1 MKSRFKPIQ
10 HKTNRLLV
18 KLLKPVGF
26 EVQEASNGIEALEI
40 WDSYSPHPIWT
51 DMRMP
56 VMDGYEATKRI
67 KSTLKGQATV
77 VIAITASVGE
87 EEKAV
92 ILSAGC
98 D

>member
-40 WDSYSPHPIWT
+40 WDSYSPHL
-51 DMRMP
+51 DL
-56 VMDGYEATKRI
+56 DGHEN
-67 KSTLKGQATV
+67 
-77 VIAITASVGE
+77 ASYGWV
-87 EEKAV
+87 
-92 ILSAGC
+92 
-98 D
+98 